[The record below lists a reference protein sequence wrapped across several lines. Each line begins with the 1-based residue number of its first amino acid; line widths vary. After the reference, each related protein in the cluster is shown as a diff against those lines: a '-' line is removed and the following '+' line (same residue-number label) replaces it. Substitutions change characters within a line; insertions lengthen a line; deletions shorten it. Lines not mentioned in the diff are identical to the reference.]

1 MGNLEEKYLN
11 MTDDE
16 LIKIVYVDTSD
27 YTAKGIRT
35 AKKILESRGVTKPS
49 SEVLE
54 NAKIISKQQKENI
67 DIDNYLDIFQSK
79 KISKA
84 IKKKDYFYIVT
95 YIFWFIIGYGL
106 YSGLGIGHGKGKW
119 IELIPFVETIKPEW
133 LLILEVVFNI
143 AILGIFP
150 VIFFIIYSLR
160 LSPEQRKER
169 RLSLLMP
176 KYIFFIYGISLF
188 LFLVLVIIP

>member
-1 MGNLEEKYLN
+1 MNNLKEKYSN

-27 YTAKGIRT
+27 YTAKGIQT
-35 AKKILESRGVTKPS
+35 AKNILENRGITQPS
-49 SEVLE
+49 PEVLE
-54 NAKIISKQQKENI
+54 EAKNASKQQKETLDAYNRF
-67 DIDNYLDIFQSK
+67 DIFQSK

-84 IKKKDYFYIVT
+84 IKKKDYFYIGT

-150 VIFFIIYSLR
+150 VIFFIIYSLK
-160 LSPEQRKER
+160 LSPGQRKER

-188 LFLVLVIIP
+188 LVLFLVIKP

>member
-1 MGNLEEKYLN
+1 MNNLKEKYSN

-27 YTAKGIRT
+27 YTVKGIQT
-35 AKKILESRGVTKPS
+35 AKNILEYRGITQPS
-49 SEVLE
+49 PEVLE
-54 NAKIISKQQKENI
+54 EAKNASKQQKETLDVYNRF
-67 DIDNYLDIFQSK
+67 DIFQSK

-84 IKKKDYFYIVT
+84 IKKKDYFYIGT